1 MRNMQAGKVY
11 RYKGFVGR
19 AVLNG
24 TQLLAYERSATW
36 LDDVVEVVSEHD
48 TVVFLAEKGIVSHWA
63 DSRVQPWIKV
73 LTNLGNLGW
82 VIYYEHEWVAVNI
95 KELVQ

>member
-11 RYKGFVGR
+11 RYKGFGGKSI
-19 AVLNG
+19 LND
-24 TQLLAYERSATW
+24 TQLLAYERSTTW
-36 LDDVVEVVSEHD
+36 FGNAVEVVTAPD

-73 LTNLGNLGW
+73 LTSQGNLGW
-82 VIYYEHEWVAVNI
+82 VIYYEYEWVAVNM